1 MDIEWGKTTSLWP
14 KHMDM
19 HICYAAHSFT
29 QYSLSAQFRQD
40 FGQLNRKYSTVN
52 ACNLPI

>member
-29 QYSLSAQFRQD
+29 QYSLSAQFRQA